1 MVQSAHI
8 CRGCEHCAVNTNMRN
23 VHTSA
28 TEREGIQERCVC
40 SSQVGPCRFINET
53 CRAREQ
59 NCSRILLCR
68 MRINALEDSRT
79 VDVLAAERGGPAPTK
94 PKSAQRPLEWHRTG
108 LTLRQAVRNA
118 APKNS
123 SMRSR
128 RTTRLTSQSFK
139 ACRASTKEELFE
151 GIDYSCNLSLGCK
164 SNEAPEP
171 MDSQSS
177 NDISAKITSTNRP
190 CAKHDCP
197 LLFEN
202 KAQMCICVF
211 DRCRNYSYRFASDL
225 RLMFLQTANKTDTD
239 PTPTAANRT
248 NKTTNTK

>member
-1 MVQSAHI
+1 MQQPS
-8 CRGCEHCAVNTNMRN
+8 
-23 VHTSA
+23 
-28 TEREGIQERCVC
+28 
-40 SSQVGPCRFINET
+40 GPCRFINET

-94 PKSAQRPLEWHRTG
+94 PKSAQRPLAPDWFDTATSCAQRC
-108 LTLRQAVRNA
+108 
-118 APKNS
+118 PKNS

-128 RTTRLTSQSFK
+128 RTKRLTSQSFK

-164 SNEAPEP
+164 SNEAPGP

-190 CAKHDCP
+190 CAKHDGP

-211 DRCRNYSYRFASDL
+211 DQCRNYSYRFASDL
-225 RLMFLQTANKTDTD
+225 RLMFLQTANKTETD

>member
-53 CRAREQ
+53 CRTREQ

-118 APKNS
+118 APKTLRCAAAEEHDSPHRVPRHVEHQQKKNFS
-123 SMRSR
+123 KAL
-128 RTTRLTSQSFK
+128 TTRATFRWAAK
-139 ACRASTKEELFE
+139 AMKRLDPC
-151 GIDYSCNLSLGCK
+151 
-164 SNEAPEP
+164 
-171 MDSQSS
+171 MDSKSS
-177 NDISAKITSTNRP
+177 NDISAKITSSNRP

-202 KAQMCICVF
+202 KAQICICVF
-211 DRCRNYSYRFASDL
+211 
-225 RLMFLQTANKTDTD
+225 
-239 PTPTAANRT
+239 
-248 NKTTNTK
+248 